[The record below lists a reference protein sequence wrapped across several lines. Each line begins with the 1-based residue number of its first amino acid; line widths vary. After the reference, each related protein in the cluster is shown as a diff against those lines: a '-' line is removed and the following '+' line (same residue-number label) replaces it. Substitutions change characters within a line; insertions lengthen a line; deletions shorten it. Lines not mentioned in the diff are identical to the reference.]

1 MKYFLSFVFMSHFLS
16 QTLIAQ
22 DYNSTEP
29 QSENNITSSTKKA
42 LRKVGRKARDE
53 TCEWTEDKSK
63 CLKEREQ
70 HMEANKKD
78 VIDTKKRKLDKA
90 ANEYQEAV
98 DSKIK

>member
-1 MKYFLSFVFMSHFLS
+1 MKYFLSFVLMSHFLS

-22 DYNSTEP
+22 DNNSTES
-29 QSENNITSSTKKA
+29 QSESNITSNTKKA
-42 LRKVGRKARDE
+42 LRKVGRKARDGS
-53 TCEWTEDKSK
+53 CEWTEDKTK
-63 CLKEREQ
+63 CLKERAQ
-70 HMEANKKD
+70 HMEANKND